1 MRKENQHKILISE
14 EQLRNRVTEIG
25 TQISH
30 DYQGKHPVIIS
41 VLRGGFYFVADL
53 TRQLTIPAHIDFLAI
68 GVYPGAT
75 SKTGVVRITKDL
87 EVDISG
93 RHVIMVEDIVRTG
106 LTLGY
111 LYQHLESHKPASLN
125 ICTLLDNPDERLV
138 NIPIKYRGYTIG
150 DEFVIGYGMDYKE
163 DYRHLP
169 YIAEIIDV
177 KR

>member
-1 MRKENQHKILISE
+1 MRIENIHKLLIGE
-14 EQLRNRVTEIG
+14 EQLKSRIAELG
-25 TQISH
+25 EQISK
-30 DYQGKHPVIIS
+30 DYEGKHPVIIS

-75 SKTGVVRITKDL
+75 AKTGVVRITKDL

-93 RHVIMVEDIVRTG
+93 RHVLMVEDIIRTG

-111 LYQHLESHKPASLN
+111 LYQHLESHKPASLS
-125 ICTLLDNPDERLV
+125 ICTLLDNPEERLV
-138 NIPIKYRGYTIG
+138 NVPIRYRGFTIS
-150 DEFVIGYGMDYKE
+150 DQFVVGYGMDYKE

-169 YIAEIIDV
+169 YIVELTAP
-177 KR
+177 